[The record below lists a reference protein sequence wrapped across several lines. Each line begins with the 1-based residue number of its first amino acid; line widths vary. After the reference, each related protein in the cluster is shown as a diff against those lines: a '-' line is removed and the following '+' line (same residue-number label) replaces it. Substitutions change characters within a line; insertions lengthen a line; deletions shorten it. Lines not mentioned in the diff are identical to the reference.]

1 MTSSRIQKTLRAAL
15 RASLILSATAP
26 GCGSPA
32 DNPPGSDGGVPT
44 DAQVDTGSAM
54 DLATGL
60 DAGNDQGASDHG
72 VAPDAGPPWMPAT
85 YTTYNQSGTRLEAL
99 AVTDPNDNSA
109 IAWFQD
115 TLLGVRC
122 GVRRATDGE
131 HYCIPE
137 VVDIEAAGGFAYLD
151 DACTMPAVLLETGC
165 SGASYAQFRSNDP
178 YEMTAAAQPDVW
190 YASFGGTCDA
200 ATVPG
205 GYALQRLTAVPLSTF
220 VQFPEADATV
230 HAIDTAVGVRVL
242 HGTDG
247 SSIGVELY
255 DRVANRPALVASI
268 PTGTDGNG
276 QTTYELR
283 LVPQNPF
290 SASITSYERYD
301 CAVQGQQFANAF
313 VAELVDPAPAFVQVV
328 ILPPQIP
335 QNSSHFRRITAVQ
348 TQYCDA
354 GGVLRTVG
362 PNQRVYVLGGPAADL
377 SAQPLLTLR
386 PGVGTGTQ
394 HEHYLTA
401 AELPIIPRGSL
412 EPTEMSVVVGG
423 AAAQVVDFDGA
434 LYAAPPRSV
443 QPVWERIFAD
453 GSCET
458 PLALEGSFAAGDLLL
473 IEAATAY
480 RSCPR
485 RLTRAP
491 RAMRAAYRVANET
504 PSPRGTVHYL
514 QEIGGMWSCQSRN
527 AFDEHYR
534 STAAPSGALDSLFPT
549 LSTEAL

>member
-1 MTSSRIQKTLRAAL
+1 
-15 RASLILSATAP
+15 
-26 GCGSPA
+26 
-32 DNPPGSDGGVPT
+32 
-44 DAQVDTGSAM
+44 
-54 DLATGL
+54 
-60 DAGNDQGASDHG
+60 
-72 VAPDAGPPWMPAT
+72 
-85 YTTYNQSGTRLEAL
+85 
-99 AVTDPNDNSA
+99 
-109 IAWFQD
+109 
-115 TLLGVRC
+115 
-122 GVRRATDGE
+122 
-131 HYCIPE
+131 
-137 VVDIEAAGGFAYLD
+137 DIEAAGGFAYLD

-178 YEMTAAAQPDVW
+178 YEMAAETQPDVW
-190 YASFGGTCDA
+190 YAGFSGGCDA
-200 ATVPG
+200 ATVPS
-205 GYALQRLTAVPLSTF
+205 GYALHRLNTVPLSAF

-230 HAIDTAVGVRVL
+230 HPIDTAVGVRVL
-242 HGTDG
+242 HGADG

-255 DRVANRPALVASI
+255 DRVADRPALVASI
-268 PTGTDGNG
+268 PTGTGGNG

-386 PGVGTGTQ
+386 AGVGGGTQ

-401 AELPIIPRGSL
+401 AELPIIPRAAL
-412 EPTEMSVVVGG
+412 EPAEMAVAVGG
-423 AAAQVVDFDGA
+423 IASRVVDFDGA
-434 LYAAPPRSV
+434 LYAAPPASI
-443 QPVWERIFAD
+443 QPVWDRIFAD
-453 GSCET
+453 GSCEI
-458 PLALEGSFAAGDLLL
+458 PLALEGSFAPSDLLL
-473 IEAATAY
+473 TDAETAY
-480 RSCPR
+480 RRCPNV
-485 RLTRAP
+485 LTRAP
-491 RAMRAAYRVANET
+491 RAMRGAYRVADEA

-514 QEIGGMWSCQSRN
+514 QQIGGTWSCESRN
-527 AFDEHYR
+527 AFDDHYR
-534 STAAPSGALDSLFPT
+534 STAAPSGPLSDLFPT
-549 LSTEAL
+549 LSTETL